1 MSTEPLKKNTFP
13 FSPTLMA
20 IDTAAII
27 LIALSLAELFSK
39 EGASLGLI
47 PAQWIWPILIASGL
61 VAAICSYLQFKNLLA
76 RNQTKP
82 GHGVEKL

>member
-1 MSTEPLKKNTFP
+1 MSTESHNKKTFP

-20 IDTAAII
+20 IDTAAFI

-47 PAQWIWPILIASGL
+47 PAQWIWPTLIGSGL
-61 VAAICSYLQFKNLLA
+61 VAAICSFRQFKILLA
-76 RNQTKP
+76 RGQSKP
-82 GHGVEKL
+82 GHGIEKL